1 MVMEVLKKV
10 VVTEADEIPK
20 WIVPDS
26 KHFGWIQGKYYPWPG
41 NKVPSCFLTKRKKVP
56 APGVSES
63 NEFFVINFVFSS
75 STNFERKDCNGG
87 NENTVDYLERIWFV
101 FRLLKYFR

>member
-1 MVMEVLKKV
+1 MSANGYPIRLCTNEGNPNIDNSLGTMVMEVLKKV

-56 APGVSES
+56 APGVSEC
-63 NEFFVINFVFSS
+63 NDFF
-75 STNFERKDCNGG
+75 
-87 NENTVDYLERIWFV
+87 
-101 FRLLKYFR
+101 